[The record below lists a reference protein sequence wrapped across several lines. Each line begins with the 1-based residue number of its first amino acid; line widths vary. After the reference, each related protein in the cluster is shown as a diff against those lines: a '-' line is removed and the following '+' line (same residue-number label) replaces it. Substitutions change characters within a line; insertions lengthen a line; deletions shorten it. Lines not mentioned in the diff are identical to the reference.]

1 MLGRFGETHETHGEL
16 LDRRQIASMV
26 VSLIALAVGIALE
39 YGVGVRPVLYN
50 AFYCV
55 GLVLLGGPIVWSA
68 VKGICSGHTN
78 VDELVALA
86 LIASAVGGF
95 FLEADVVAI
104 LMVAG
109 SMFEQRASLR
119 ARRAIEQLLRLAPA
133 EAVMIAE
140 NGAEETIP
148 ADQLRAGMRVI
159 VRSGQ
164 RVAADGVIE
173 NGAAHMDQSAVTGES
188 VPVYRQVGEN
198 VWAGSLALDSAITIR
213 VTRAGQDSTVGQIIK
228 IVQEAEQYQAPAMRI
243 ADQWAKYYTPT
254 ILAVAALTLGISWM
268 LHHGAAG
275 AFAAAWT
282 RAVAVLVVGCPCTMV
297 LATPTA
303 IIAAMGR
310 SARLGLLIKHGAVLE
325 KAAKVD
331 TLIFDKTGTLTSGH
345 HQVVAIVPAEDL
357 KGLDEVIGLCP
368 ALDHSILKLQM
379 SEDDPFGWHGQRYSD
394 ARVVPMSNEHG
405 HATTPAHATPASAPL
420 DAKKKLLSLAAAVEH
435 ASNHPFARAIRE
447 HAQAQNFDIIP
458 ANDIREIPGVGVQ
471 GRVAGQR

>member
-1 MLGRFGETHETHGEL
+1 MLGRFGETHEAHGEL
-16 LDRRQIASMV
+16 LDRKQIAAMAI
-26 VSLIALAVGIALE
+26 SLLTLALGAWLEYALNVNLWIPRSLYSVGIL
-39 YGVGVRPVLYN
+39 
-50 AFYCV
+50 
-55 GLVLLGGPIVWSA
+55 LLGGPIIINA
-68 VKGICSGHTN
+68 IRGLLSGHTN

-86 LIASAVGGF
+86 LIASAAGGF

-133 EAVMIAE
+133 EAVVFRE
-140 NGAEETIP
+140 NGSEETIS
-148 ADQLRAGMRVI
+148 ADQLRTGMRVI

-173 NGAAHMDQSAVTGES
+173 TGAAHIDQSAVTGES
-188 VPVYRQVGEN
+188 VPVYRQSGES

-213 VTRAGQDSTVGQIIK
+213 VTRAGEDSTVGQIIK

-243 ADQWAKYYTPT
+243 ADQWAKYYTPL
-254 ILAVAALTLGISWM
+254 ILIVAIGTLGISWL

-282 RAVAVLVVGCPCTMV
+282 RAVAVLVVGCPCTIV

-325 KAAKVD
+325 TAAKVD
-331 TLIFDKTGTLTSGH
+331 TLIFDKTGTLTSGQ
-345 HQVVAIVPAEDL
+345 HQVVAVVAAEDL

-368 ALDHSILKLQM
+368 AIDHSILKLQM
-379 SEDDPFGWHGQRYSD
+379 SDDPVGP
-394 ARVVPMSNEHG
+394 AVPDIH
-405 HATTPAHATPASAPL
+405 HFH
-420 DAKKKLLSLAAAVEH
+420 DAKTKLL
-435 ASNHPFARAIRE
+435 
-447 HAQAQNFDIIP
+447 
-458 ANDIREIPGVGVQ
+458 
-471 GRVAGQR
+471 